1 MWHALQIKVIPMAW
15 FFLHW
20 ERCFLFIKGWRILSI
35 PSVHPVKSSHAG
47 QGRLPRV
54 DALDINFTEK
64 YLRYTVTTSM
74 PLKALSSSFQEVCLR
89 KWWMLFDKC
98 EGEQPL
104 EVLTYYRDLHP
115 SSLCSQT
122 LDCPLSINEAEV

>member
-1 MWHALQIKVIPMAW
+1 M
-15 FFLHW
+15 
-20 ERCFLFIKGWRILSI
+20 
-35 PSVHPVKSSHAG
+35 
-47 QGRLPRV
+47 QGHLPRV

-89 KWWMLFDKC
+89 KQWMLFDKC

-104 EVLTYYRDLHP
+104 EVLTYYKDLHP
-115 SSLCSQT
+115 SSLSSQT
-122 LDCPLSINEAEV
+122 LGCPLSVNEAEV